1 MTPKTFSSP
10 IPSSDPAPAAGT
22 SSIDPRRRQVMRWL
36 PLPAVAW
43 MAGCGGAGSEAPAA
57 AAAVS
62 AEDATLRP
70 LVSGPRGT
78 GFNPVGKGGLMVQ
91 SAYSSFGDFEVL
103 LPSVDGHLL
112 ALRRSNSVAGLPWEL
127 AAGQG
132 LSSAGTIS
140 GAAQIFSE
148 NFRNVEAVVV
158 DGGRMSTFFRG
169 ATGGWGRPP
178 DVTGI
183 TNAQGM
189 PAFIQARINGTLQM
203 HVVVGVASGGMVHLV
218 RNESTLQWSVLHR
231 FGSGNVRGVALIQG
245 NFWGENGAANLELV
259 AWIGDELRSWFLPH
273 GGQWL
278 PNGVVLAGG
287 VGGAPALIQ
296 SNRGTRGNFEVLVP
310 LAAGGIAHHWR
321 DNDGDLAW
329 RRHAVFAQ
337 GQQYRAVGLLQA
349 QFGANG
355 NLEAVGVRGDQ
366 VDVFWNS
373 DDAVW
378 RQSVVLSPMQ
388 APAGASLPGES
399 FRIDDIGVTGIHSVM
414 LHDGR
419 VLLFGYPKGASGSA
433 SIPAVIWDPV
443 TRGTVRVSGFRNSF
457 CSGHA
462 SLPDGRVLIVG
473 GHIGATLRDVVL
485 VDPAT
490 ATATRVAELPENR
503 WYPTVAPLPDGS
515 ALILGGTRGVG
526 WGADSQVE
534 STWQTYHP
542 SQGLSARLPV
552 PKPFSPHFPAGQQAV
567 DLYPHVCVLPGG
579 DVLVHARNTTRYLN
593 LPTRTWRPVLHR
605 NVSADSRTY
614 PFAGA
619 FALLALRPQENYRVR
634 LLVSGGASGS
644 ANIATGAK
652 GQHSAASPALA
663 SAEVLDLGAATPGWT
678 SVAPMRQARFM
689 HDLVTLPDGTV
700 FCVGGNAIGH
710 ADVGVGP
717 TLIPELYDPVANRWS
732 ALPACRVARGYH
744 ATALLLADGRVMV
757 AGKDGDFQGT
767 GLQYAENRVEIYS
780 PPYLFR
786 GPRPAISAA
795 PGALSFGTAFD
806 IDLASPTSSAGIQQ
820 VVLVACGSS
829 THSLNFQQ
837 RLVELAFTRVN
848 GQRLRAV
855 APPDGFVAPPG
866 GYMLFVLNGTGVP
879 STARMVRVLGAD
891 TLAASTVE
899 EQGSQRNR
907 MAVSL
912 DAAGEAPRCVTPTT
926 AAGPQLGDRA

>member
-1 MTPKTFSSP
+1 M
-10 IPSSDPAPAAGT
+10 
-22 SSIDPRRRQVMRWL
+22 
-36 PLPAVAW
+36 
-43 MAGCGGAGSEAPAA
+43 
-57 AAAVS
+57 
-62 AEDATLRP
+62 
-70 LVSGPRGT
+70 GPRGT
-78 GFNPVGKGGLMVQ
+78 PFNPVGKGGLMVQ
-91 SAYSSFGDFEVL
+91 SAYSDFGDFEVL
-103 LPSVDGHLL
+103 LPSTDGHLL
-112 ALRRSNSVAGLPWEL
+112 TLRRRNSVAGLPWEV
-127 AAGQG
+127 AVGQSM
-132 LSSAGTIS
+132 SSAGTVT
-140 GAAQIFSE
+140 GASQIFSE

-158 DGGRMSTFFRG
+158 DGGRLRTYYRND
-169 ATGGWGRPP
+169 TGPWGQPP

-183 TNAQGM
+183 TNAQGQ
-189 PAFIQARINGTLQM
+189 PAFIQARIHGALQM

-231 FGSGNVRGVALIQG
+231 FGSGNVRGVAMIQG
-245 NFWGENGAANLELV
+245 NYWGEGGAANLELV
-259 AWIGDELRSWFLPH
+259 AWVGDELRSWFLPD
-273 GGQWL
+273 GGQWW
-278 PNGVVLAGG
+278 PNGVILPGG

-310 LAAGGIAHHWR
+310 LASGGIAHHQR
-321 DNDGDLAW
+321 DNDGDMAW
-329 RRHAVFAQ
+329 RRHAVFGQ
-337 GQQYRAVGLLQA
+337 GMYRAVGLLQA
-349 QFGANG
+349 QFGTNG

-366 VDVFWNS
+366 VDVFWNG

-388 APAGASLPGES
+388 PPAGASLPGES

-419 VLLFGYPKGASGSA
+419 VLTFGYPLGASGSA
-433 SIPAVIWDPV
+433 SIPAVIWDPATRV
-443 TRGTVRVSGFRNSF
+443 TVPVAGFRNSF
-457 CSGHA
+457 CSGHT

-526 WGADSQVE
+526 WGDDSLVE

-593 LPTRTWRPVLHR
+593 LPTRTWRTTAHR

-644 ANIATGAK
+644 AGIATGQK

-663 SAEVLDLGAATPGWT
+663 SAEVLDLGAATPGWA

-700 FCVGGNAIGH
+700 FCVGGNAVGH
-710 ADVGVGP
+710 ADVGTGP
-717 TLIPELYDPVANRWS
+717 TLVPELYNPANNTWS
-732 ALPACRVARGYH
+732 NLPACRVARGYH
-744 ATALLLADGRVMV
+744 ATALLLADGRVMI

-767 GLQYAENRVEIYS
+767 GLRYAENRVEIYS

-786 GPRPAISAA
+786 GARPEMASAPTEISFQ
-795 PGALSFGTAFD
+795 SHFD
-806 IDLASPTSSAGIQQ
+806 IDLTGATNSADIRE

-829 THSLNFQQ
+829 THSMNFQQ
-837 RLVELAFTRVN
+837 RLVELTFTRVN
-848 GQRLRAV
+848 GSRLRAV

-866 GYMLFVLNGTGVP
+866 GYMLFVLNNALVP
-879 STARMVRVLGAD
+879 SVARMVRLRGAD
-891 TLAASTVE
+891 TLAALAVDE
-899 EQGSQRNR
+899 LGSQRNR
-907 MAVSL
+907 VPVSL
-912 DAAGEAPRCVTPTT
+912 EAAGEAPRCVTPTF
-926 AAGPQLGDRA
+926 AAAPLPGTRT